1 MYKRQWIKQ
10 ANLNA
15 GASYGNSTAQ
25 FPGTPVA
32 NQSPQR
38 SDSWFESMAQA
49 WATVMDKQA
58 EQVVSLSNEMSS
70 GRDDPGTAIQLQA
83 QAQKMGFLSTASST
97 SINTVGN
104 ALETLAKKQ

>member
-1 MYKRQWIKQ
+1 MYKRQWVKQ
-10 ANLNA
+10 ANLSSGA
-15 GASYGNSTAQ
+15 GAGATQ

-32 NQSPQR
+32 SQPPER

-58 EQVVSLSNEMSS
+58 EQVVNLSNEMSS
-70 GRDDPGTAIQLQA
+70 GRDDPGTAVQLQA

-97 SINTVGN
+97 SVNTVGN
-104 ALETLAKKQ
+104 ALEILAKKQ